1 MNILL
6 NHSNYSNQDYNYV
19 IKELQNYMFTEEN
32 IRALSLQVIN
42 PSVTKESNI
51 SQLPKPKVFTP
62 FRIEDAQTVRISP
75 IGACVLKEEGS
86 NKVLK
91 EFKKPLPLRTEKKE
105 KEKENTNIN
114 YIKEK
119 DSLFWSFFTMV
130 NGDIEYELLK
140 PIHLVKEK
148 KIKIEYI
155 EKLRQN
161 KILLKQH
168 KFATLIH
175 IENQLLNETKIDL
188 NTFFSL
194 CVLENIN
201 IFYVYKKTYY
211 ELILDDSK
219 PIFIIY
225 RDNNN
230 NSLKYSFE
238 KITMEYEKIE
248 KYRKEWYKIDVLNK
262 PIKAISSYKLQELV
276 DFCGKLHLDIINK
289 ETNKPKKKQE
299 LYEALVQNL
308 C

>member
-6 NHSNYSNQDYNYV
+6 NHSNSSLDYNYV
-19 IKELQNYMFTEEN
+19 IKELQNYMLTEEN
-32 IRALSLQVIN
+32 VRGLTKPLPTTPLMSLEQKHLPLKTNSLIKDSAYNKVP
-42 PSVTKESNI
+42 PSVTKDCKMS
-51 SQLPKPKVFTP
+51 
-62 FRIEDAQTVRISP
+62 
-75 IGACVLKEEGS
+75 
-86 NKVLK
+86 
-91 EFKKPLPLRTEKKE
+91 LPLSLPLKREKKE
-105 KEKENTNIN
+105 QVNVNC
-114 YIKEK
+114 IKEK
-119 DSLFWSFFTMV
+119 DSLFWTFYTMV
-130 NGDIEYELLK
+130 NGDVAYELLK

-161 KILLKQH
+161 KVLLKQH

-201 IFYVYKKTYY
+201 IFYVYKKTFY

-219 PIFIIY
+219 STFILY
-225 RDNNN
+225 RDNNNNNNNNN
-230 NSLKYSFE
+230 NSLKYTFE
-238 KITMEYEKIE
+238 KMEGYEKIE
-248 KYRKEWYKIDVLNK
+248 KYKTDLYKIDVLNK
-262 PIKAISSYKLQELV
+262 PIKALSFYKLQELV
-276 DFCGKLHLDIINK
+276 DFCNKLNLDITNK

-299 LYEALVQNL
+299 LYEAIVQNL

>member
-6 NHSNYSNQDYNYV
+6 NHSNYSSKDYNYV
-19 IKELQNYMFTEEN
+19 IKELQNYMLTDEN
-32 IRALSLQVIN
+32 IRSLIKPLEEKPLLTLQN
-42 PSVTKESNI
+42 SLEKESLHLPSHSLKKENI
-51 SQLPKPKVFTP
+51 
-62 FRIEDAQTVRISP
+62 I
-75 IGACVLKEEGS
+75 
-86 NKVLK
+86 
-91 EFKKPLPLRTEKKE
+91 PLIREKKE
-105 KEKENTNIN
+105 PEQVNC
-114 YIKEK
+114 IKEK
-119 DSLFWSFFTMV
+119 DSLFWSFYTMV
-130 NGDIEYELLK
+130 NGDIAYELLK

-161 KILLKQH
+161 KVLLKQH

-201 IFYVYKKTYY
+201 IFYVYKKTFY
-211 ELILDDSK
+211 ELILNDSK

-225 RDNNN
+225 YNNNN
-230 NSLKYSFE
+230 NSLKYTFE
-238 KITMEYEKIE
+238 KMEGGSNSKLLE
-248 KYRKEWYKIDVLNK
+248 KYRKDWYKIDVLNK
-262 PIKAISSYKLQELV
+262 PIKALSFYKLQELV
-276 DFCGKLHLDIINK
+276 DFCNKLNLDITNK

>member
-6 NHSNYSNQDYNYV
+6 NHSNYSSSDYNYV
-19 IKELQNYMFTEEN
+19 IKELQNYMLTEEN
-32 IRALSLQVIN
+32 INIQSLI
-42 PSVTKESNI
+42 
-51 SQLPKPKVFTP
+51 
-62 FRIEDAQTVRISP
+62 
-75 IGACVLKEEGS
+75 
-86 NKVLK
+86 
-91 EFKKPLPLRTEKKE
+91 KPLPLPINSLEQKPLLSHSLKKENKIPLPLSLPLSLPLKREKKE
-105 KEKENTNIN
+105 QEQVNC
-114 YIKEK
+114 IKEK

-130 NGDIEYELLK
+130 NGDVAYELLK

-161 KILLKQH
+161 KVLLKQH

-201 IFYVYKKTYY
+201 IFYVYKNTFY

-219 PIFIIY
+219 PTFILY
-225 RDNNN
+225 RNNNNNNN
-230 NSLKYSFE
+230 NSFKYTFE
-238 KITMEYEKIE
+238 KMEEGSNSKLLE
-248 KYRKEWYKIDVLNK
+248 KYRNDWYKIDVLNK
-262 PIKAISSYKLQELV
+262 PIKALSFYKLQELV
-276 DFCGKLHLDIINK
+276 DFCNKLNLDIINK

>member
-6 NHSNYSNQDYNYV
+6 NHSNHSSKDYNYV
-19 IKELQNYMFTEEN
+19 IKELQNYMLTDEN
-32 IRALSLQVIN
+32 INIRGFIKPLPITPINSLEQ
-42 PSVTKESNI
+42 
-51 SQLPKPKVFTP
+51 
-62 FRIEDAQTVRISP
+62 
-75 IGACVLKEEGS
+75 
-86 NKVLK
+86 
-91 EFKKPLPLRTEKKE
+91 KPLPLPLSNLKKENNMSLPLKREKKE
-105 KEKENTNIN
+105 QEQEQGNC
-114 YIKEK
+114 IKEK

-130 NGDIEYELLK
+130 NGDVAYELLK

-161 KILLKQH
+161 KVLLKQH
-168 KFATLIH
+168 KYATLIH

-201 IFYVYKKTYY
+201 IFYFYKKTFY

-219 PIFIIY
+219 PNFIVY
-225 RDNNN
+225 RNNNNNNN
-230 NSLKYSFE
+230 NSLKYTFE
-238 KITMEYEKIE
+238 KMEEGSKLLE
-248 KYRKEWYKIDVLNK
+248 KYRKDWYKIDVLNK
-262 PIKAISSYKLQELV
+262 PIKGLSFYKLQELV
-276 DFCGKLHLDIINK
+276 DFCNKLNLDITNK